1 VSDCNA
7 QEAACNA
14 LISTKKRRAA
24 LDFGSCGS
32 PAIEFAVGLD
42 GRTQASFEAVDQ
54 TSFNHGSALNIG
66 VIASFI
72 CGQLSSSCK
81 ASAATVAACTNAEA
95 AACMYSLI

>member
-1 VSDCNA
+1 VSDCNQ

-14 LISTKKRRAA
+14 LIPTKKRRAA
-24 LDFGSCGS
+24 LDFGTCGS

-81 ASAATVAACTNAEA
+81 ASASAIAACASGQA